1 MPFAIAANH
10 AKLSCR
16 STLARQILKYLA
28 LLVRKYSVHPS
39 LKEARLMATPLGTA
53 QHDLGS
59 LRIHEGQRK
68 GSKLG
73 KGLAIF
79 FGGLVI
85 LGGIAGGVYAVW
97 NQKPLVEVTTVH
109 KPVGA
114 GGREA
119 LLNASGYVTPRRR
132 ATIAAKI
139 TGRVTGVF
147 FDEGTR
153 VSEGQLLA
161 TLDDADVQ
169 KTLNSAK
176 ADRDSSQA
184 AIADFRVQLK
194 NAQTELHRADQ
205 LQKAGVQTQ
214 EQLDIARMNA
224 DSLQAKIDLAKA
236 QVAGSESRILE
247 AQQAVDNCTIKAP
260 FAGIVVSKDAQV
272 GEMVSPISA
281 GGGFTRTGI
290 ATIVDMNSN
299 EIEVDVNESYIARVK
314 DRQKVTAIL
323 DAYPD
328 WEIPSHV
335 RTVIPTA
342 DRQKA
347 TVKVRISFLK
357 LDPKILPDMGI
368 KVTFLSDEPVK
379 KADASA
385 PVVAALLPNDA
396 LHDDGGKKIVFLV
409 KNEKLERRAVAVGKA
424 QGTQTEIL
432 SGIVAG
438 DAVVVKGPANM
449 QDGQTVQIKK

>member
-1 MPFAIAANH
+1 
-10 AKLSCR
+10 
-16 STLARQILKYLA
+16 
-28 LLVRKYSVHPS
+28 
-39 LKEARLMATPLGTA
+39 MATPLSSPK
-53 QHDLGS
+53 HDLAS
-59 LRIHEGQRK
+59 LRIHEGERK

-85 LGGIAGGVYAVW
+85 LGGISGAVFALW
-97 NQKPLVEVTTVH
+97 KPKPVVEVTTVH
-109 KPVGA
+109 KPAGA

-153 VSEGQLLA
+153 VQQGQLLA
-161 TLDDADVQ
+161 TLDDSDV
-169 KTLNSAK
+169 KRALDSAK
-176 ADRDSSQA
+176 ADRNSAQA
-184 AIADFRVQLK
+184 AIADWQVQLR
-194 NAQTELHRADQ
+194 NAQIELRRADQ

-214 EQLDIARMNA
+214 EQLDNARTNA

-236 QVAGSESRILE
+236 QVAGSEARISE
-247 AQQAVDNCTIKAP
+247 AQQAVDNCTIRAP
-260 FAGIVVSKDAQV
+260 FGGIVVSKDAQI

-299 EIEVDVNESYIARVK
+299 EIEVYVNESYIARVK
-314 DRQKVTAIL
+314 DGQPVNAIL

-328 WEIPSHV
+328 WEIPSKV
-335 RTVIPTA
+335 RTIIPSA

-357 LDPKILPDMGI
+357 LDPRILPDMGI
-368 KVTFLSDEPVK
+368 KVTFLGAETEKKPGSDNAPAAPLVSQ
-379 KADASA
+379 SA
-385 PVVAALLPNDA
+385 VR
-396 LHDDGGKKIVFLV
+396 DDGGKKIVFLV
-409 KNEKLERRAVAVGKA
+409 KDDHLERRAVTIGGNHGSDA
-424 QGTQTEIL
+424 EIL
-432 SGIVAG
+432 AG
-438 DAVVVKGPANM
+438 LNIGDTVVTKGP
-449 QDGQTVQIKK
+449 QDLHDGQVVEVKK

>member
-1 MPFAIAANH
+1 
-10 AKLSCR
+10 
-16 STLARQILKYLA
+16 
-28 LLVRKYSVHPS
+28 
-39 LKEARLMATPLGTA
+39 MATTEIHVKA
-53 QHDLGS
+53 DLGS
-59 LRIHEGQRK
+59 LRIEDSHRSGGK
-68 GSKLG
+68 AGKVLG
-73 KGLAIF
+73 YASAVIGAVVIIAGLA
-79 FGGLVI
+79 
-85 LGGIAGGVYAVW
+85 LGFR
-97 NQKPLVEVTTVH
+97 NQTPTVEVVTAQR
-109 KPVGA
+109 PEI
-114 GGREA
+114 GGRSA
-119 LLNASGYVTPRRR
+119 ILNASGYVTPRRR

-147 FDEGTR
+147 FDEGTH
-153 VSEGQLLA
+153 VHAGQLLA
-161 TLDDADVQ
+161 TLDDSDTRRALD
-169 KTLNSAK
+169 SAK

-184 AIADFRVQLK
+184 AIADFQVQLRL
-194 NAQTELHRADQ
+194 AEIQ
-205 LQKAGVQTQ
+205 LQRAEALRKAGVQSQ
-214 EQLDIARMNA
+214 EQLDTSSAAA
-224 DSLQAKIDLAKA
+224 DSLRAKIGLAKQ
-236 QVAGSESRILE
+236 QVQSSEMRIRE
-247 AQQAVDNCTIKAP
+247 AQQAVDNCVINAP
-260 FAGIVVSKDAQV
+260 YDGIVVSKDAQV

-323 DAYPD
+323 DAYPN

-347 TVKVRISFLK
+347 TVKVRISFDK
-357 LDPKILPDMGI
+357 LDPRILPDMGI

-379 KADASA
+379 RVDATA
-385 PVVAALLPNDA
+385 PVVAAMLPNEA

-409 KNEKLERRAVAVGKA
+409 KNERLERRAVSVGSI
-424 QGTQTEIL
+424 QGPRTEIL

-449 QDGQTVQIKK
+449 QDGLAVQIKK